1 MNHKRWFLL
10 TLLVLLTA
18 CNDESQTPELDIAG
32 HWNID
37 HGLYDSC
44 QINATFT
51 EQLLVLTF
59 FSLEEGAC
67 QPERYG
73 IQNNALVIRID
84 DKQDYF
90 EEDGTLATTLQVSVP
105 EHQAVG
111 TLSLRETDEGLAGDI
126 VTASD
131 PNNLLEPLL
140 EPLYK
145 LTPISDHW
153 LPLALGRWGVS
164 CDQWGFPDTPAG
176 QQCELIEINSA
187 TSGRIKSYGGTSSIG
202 PNGEV
207 REIQSEWHEV
217 TFALRDLVARSDDT
231 YELELV
237 MLGGPTTIDSIP
249 MTWNLSEN
257 YFTLTATEGG
267 GTPSEF
273 QLLPA
278 D

>member
-1 MNHKRWFLL
+1 MNRTKWCLLSALIFLS
-10 TLLVLLTA
+10 A
-18 CNDESQTPELDIAG
+18 CNDDTQTPELDITG

-37 HGLYDSC
+37 HGFYDSC

-51 EQLLVLTF
+51 EELLVLTF
-59 FSLEEGAC
+59 FSLQESAC

-73 IQNNALVIRID
+73 IQDNALVIRID

-105 EHQAVG
+105 EHQALG
-111 TLSLRETDEGLAGDI
+111 TLSLKETDEGLTGDI

-131 PNNLLEPLL
+131 PNNFLEPLL
-140 EPLYK
+140 EPLFQ
-145 LTPISDHW
+145 LTPLSDHW
-153 LPLALGRWGVS
+153 LPLALGRWGAS
-164 CDQWGFPDTPAG
+164 CDQWGFPDAPAD
-176 QQCELIEINSA
+176 QQCELIEINSV
-187 TSGRIKSYGGTSSIG
+187 TSGRIRSYGGTGTIG

-217 TFALRDLVARSDDT
+217 TFALRDLVAGSDDA

-237 MLGGPTTIDSIP
+237 VLGGPTTIDSIP
-249 MTWNLSEN
+249 MTWSLSEN
-257 YFTLTATEGG
+257 HFTITVTDGG
-267 GTPSEF
+267 ATPSEF
-273 QLLPA
+273 QMLPA

>member
-10 TLLVLLTA
+10 PLLALLAA
-18 CNDESQTPELDIAG
+18 CNDESQIPVLDITG

-37 HGLYDSC
+37 HGFDDSC

-73 IQNNALVIRID
+73 LHNNALVIRID
-84 DKQDYF
+84 NKQDYF
-90 EEDGTLATTLQVSVP
+90 AEDGTLATTLQVSVP

-111 TLSLRETDEGLAGDI
+111 TLSLRETDAGLTGDI

-131 PNNLLEPLL
+131 PNNFLEPLL
-140 EPLYK
+140 EPLYQ
-145 LTPISDHW
+145 LTSLSDHW
-153 LPLALGRWGVS
+153 LPLALGRWTAS
-164 CDQWGFPDTPAG
+164 CDQWGFPDTPTD
-176 QQCELIEINSA
+176 QQCELIEVNST
-187 TSGRIKSYGGTSSIG
+187 TSGRIKSYGGTGTIG

-217 TFALRDLVARSDDT
+217 TFALRDSVAGSDDT

-237 MLGGPTTIDSIP
+237 VLGGPTTIDSIP
-249 MTWNLSEN
+249 MTWSLSEN
-257 YFTLTATEGG
+257 HFTITVTDGG

-273 QLLPA
+273 QMLHA